1 MDKFVP
7 VTTDLNL
14 RLRTKPLY
22 LPLDKDYSLTLMPLR
37 SAFGSN
43 SIGLIYIEQDI
54 IKVVPCKGTKL
65 YPPRKVVLVPFVVIR
80 ETDCYLGP
88 QTTDNSDNSV
98 RQTRY
103 NQSKPA
109 NFQNQSGKIPS
120 QSSSSSPDTQTFPEF
135 SRGRRLRY

>member
-1 MDKFVP
+1 MSKLSQTSWLSFLFKHHTDSMDKFVP

-109 NFQNQSGKIPS
+109 NFQKVLCPQSQI
-120 QSSSSSPDTQTFPEF
+120 
-135 SRGRRLRY
+135 